1 MDKDKKIIPNKEEKS
16 SEQYPPIIGHRKVKT
31 SSDTSKNKYDS
42 KNINPINLSKND
54 TFILNKKRKLDFS
67 YEFFCKSLNF
77 ENNNFSN
84 TAQNCESLN
93 DLTENEPYI
102 SKFNEEFL
110 ILKTLNKNITNN
122 VYLCHSKK
130 DGKIY
135 VIKESKIINYRKYYE
150 TIRILIDEIDLNKN
164 NCLSIFIEEY
174 KDFWIEEIT
183 DELEVKKSIYS
194 NYKSYLLSNYYKNGN
209 LKMFLQNLKDKQFIL
224 TSSYLWDIIFEMII
238 SVYFLHSLGYI
249 HFNIKPSNYLIND
262 NGCLIL
268 SDFYLTKKES
278 EIISHKVEAPD
289 GDSRYISPELFY
301 EQSKKISHKTD
312 IYSLGLSILE
322 ILINEDLP
330 TNGNI
335 WQNIRKNGIP
345 QELLDKIPKFS
356 DGSHEKFTDIILK
369 MTNINSENRIDL
381 EYLLNDK
388 LNCLNLINKFALLKR
403 YKYNNDILKNIMG
416 NAYSSLNIDEKYISK
431 NLDINKLFV
440 KKSKSVENICKKK
453 NIDYNKSVCQ

>member
-1 MDKDKKIIPNKEEKS
+1 MDKKLIPDKEEKS
-16 SEQYPPIIGHRKVKT
+16 SEQHPPISGHRKVKK
-31 SSDTSKNKYDS
+31 SSNIS
-42 KNINPINLSKND
+42 KNIYDSQNINPVNLSKND

-77 ENNNFSN
+77 ENNNFN
-84 TAQNCESLN
+84 KTEKKYESIN
-93 DLTENEPYI
+93 DLTENAPYI

-110 ILKTLNKNITNN
+110 ILKTLNKNIISN
-122 VYLCHSKK
+122 VYLCRNKK
-130 DGKIY
+130 DAKIY
-135 VIKESKIINYRKYYE
+135 AIKESKIVNYKKYYE
-150 TIRILIDEIDLNKN
+150 TIQILIDEINLNKN
-164 NCLSIFIEEY
+164 NSLSIFIEKY

-183 DELEVKKSIYS
+183 DEIEVKKSIYS
-194 NYKSYLLSNYYKNGN
+194 NYKTYLLSNYYKNGN
-209 LKMFLQNLKDKQFIL
+209 LKNFLTNLKDKQFVL
-224 TSSYLWDIIFEMII
+224 TSNYLWDIIFEMII

-268 SDFYLTKKES
+268 NDFYLTEKES
-278 EIISHKVEAPD
+278 EIISNKVETPD

-301 EQSKKISHKTD
+301 AQSEKISHKTD
-312 IYSLGLSILE
+312 IFSLGLSILE

-330 TNGNI
+330 KNGNI

-369 MTNINSENRIDL
+369 MTNVNSQNRIDL

-388 LNCLNLINKFALLKR
+388 LNYFNLNSKFVLLKQFR
-403 YKYNNDILKNIMG
+403 YNNDILKNIM
-416 NAYSSLNIDEKYISK
+416 AVVYSNENIDEKYISK
-431 NLDINKLFV
+431 NVDINKLFV
-440 KKSKSVENICKKK
+440 KKSKSFENICNKK
-453 NIDYNKSVCQ
+453 NSENNI